1 MPVPIFEIT
10 EQRVECA
17 QLPPEMSPLLAY
29 WDGKRS
35 GGRMPRRRDIDPLE
49 FKDFLGRVNLVE
61 IKAPPERFIF
71 RVLGTRFP
79 LRPGGA
85 RDGQGI
91 SIIPPAI
98 YRNMLARQFEEGC
111 ALGAPTLYAN
121 TFVFDGMSY
130 SYMRLML
137 PLGDDRETVDR
148 LLLLSHGRY
157 AEQDH
162 FWAHWA
168 QRQRRRAVI

>member
-1 MPVPIFEIT
+1 MPGPIFEIT
-10 EQRVECA
+10 EQRAECD
-17 QLPPEMSPLLAY
+17 QLPPEMAPLLAY

-35 GGRMPRRRDIDPLE
+35 GARMPRRRDVDPLE
-49 FKDFLGRVNLVE
+49 FKGFLGRVSLVE
-61 IKAPPERFIF
+61 IKASPERFIF

-79 LRPGGA
+79 PRPGGA

-91 SIIPPAI
+91 SIIRPLS
-98 YRNMLARQFEEGC
+98 YRDMLVRQFEEGC
-111 ALGAPTLYAN
+111 ALSAPTLYAN
-121 TFVFDGMSY
+121 TFAFDGMAY

-157 AEQDH
+157 AEQDR

-168 QRQRRRAVI
+168 QRQERPVI